1 MESQV
6 IFVYLIRAFLGIW
19 ALFIAYMS
27 LKYINQ
33 KALGMV
39 TIFDHMIQ
47 DLIYLSIQNLM
58 INILLDLFLEFMV
71 PLNHSVAKL
80 VTFLC
85 QVGRLLFVWQ
95 INVIFVIRY
104 LSVFYQIVLN
114 SFDDCCIKRIT
125 RCLIGS
131 VSLMSLILYDS
142 ENSNTYS
149 LLTKKEMKSGEFFP
163 CIGPFFLASFMC
175 LFLLIFTQYK
185 VHTL

>member
-1 MESQV
+1 MEHQV
-6 IFVYLIRAFLGIW
+6 IFLYLLRAFLVIW
-19 ALFIAYMS
+19 AFLLGYMA

-47 DLIYLSIQNLM
+47 DLIYLSMLHWIAQ
-58 INILLDLFLEFMV
+58 IILDLFLEFMV
-71 PLNHSVAKL
+71 PLNHSISQL

-85 QVGRLLFVWQ
+85 HIVRLLFVWQ

-163 CIGPFFLASFMC
+163 RIGPFFLASFMC

-185 VHTL
+185 VHTF

>member
-1 MESQV
+1 MEHQV
-6 IFVYLIRAFLGIW
+6 IFLYLLRAFLVIW
-19 ALFIAYMS
+19 AFHLGYIA

-47 DLIYLSIQNLM
+47 DLIYLSMLHWIAQ
-58 INILLDLFLEFMV
+58 IILDLFLEFMV
-71 PLNHSVAKL
+71 PLNHSISQL

-85 QVGRLLFVWQ
+85 HIVRLLFVWQ

-163 CIGPFFLASFMC
+163 RIGPFFLASFMC

-185 VHTL
+185 VHTF